1 MIEKNEV
8 IMCNY
13 MINNYKT
20 SAVFAPNNSFKG
32 NLFYDND
39 NLYLQFYHTG
49 FNIIKEKGLI
59 IVFLVQFFL
68 YIFMTKFQKICD
80 L

>member
-20 SAVFAPNNSFKG
+20 TAIFIPNSCFKG

-39 NLYLQFYHTG
+39 NLYLQFYH
-49 FNIIKEKGLI
+49 
-59 IVFLVQFFL
+59 LV
-68 YIFMTKFQKICD
+68 
-80 L
+80 